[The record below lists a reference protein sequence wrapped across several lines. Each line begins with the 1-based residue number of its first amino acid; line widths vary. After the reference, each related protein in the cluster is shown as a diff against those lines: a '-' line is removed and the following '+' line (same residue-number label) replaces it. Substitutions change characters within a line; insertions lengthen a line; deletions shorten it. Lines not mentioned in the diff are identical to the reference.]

1 MGAVL
6 VTTTVDS
13 EAAARRLAEA
23 VVTERLAACV
33 HVSGPGESVYHW
45 DGALTWATEW
55 TCTAKTTAASAPAL
69 LARLQA
75 LHPYE
80 LPELLVA
87 PVEGSAPYLAWLAR
101 AVEG

>member
-1 MGAVL
+1 MGAVV
-6 VTTTVDS
+6 VTTTLDS

-33 HVSGPGESVYHW
+33 QVTGPGQSVYHW
-45 DGALTWATEW
+45 EGRLTWATEW
-55 TCTAKTTAASAPAL
+55 TCTAKTTAARAPAL

-87 PVEGSAPYLAWLAR
+87 PAEGSAPYQAWLAR
-101 AVEG
+101 EVEG